1 MKKCMHVLIGLTAAL
16 LFVAAMSCK
25 GAVSQTDVTAP
36 ADTLAQDKAA
46 VAAAKAKLEI
56 GYRSGDS
63 KDSVTQRLTLPQ
75 TVDGCP
81 GITAIWESSE
91 PTAVASDGT
100 VTRSHADKEV
110 TLTATL
116 KKNAATDKKE
126 FTVTVLKTNA
136 AVQEAEKA
144 KEKLEIS
151 YVSGDSKDA
160 VTQNLTLPAAVS
172 GFTGVS
178 VTWQSDNPDILKN
191 DGTVTRPDL
200 DTTVTLTATLEKN
213 GEKTKK
219 TFTVTVK
226 GTAAEWIE
234 EKLKNAGVQP
244 LVISGTAAEVTLSG
258 SQEVT
263 WTSNQ
268 PAVID
273 VQGKHEGTCAV
284 TKPTG
289 TASVSVIL
297 TATVTKAGLKKE
309 KSFTVVVY
317 PENSTLDIDKLLTAI
332 ALPSETE
339 TDIPLPKTIDG
350 IAETSITWQSDK
362 SDVLSID
369 TSGSEVT
376 GKITRKEQDETVRL
390 TATLSYKGAER
401 HKTFTVTVRRDYDKA
416 AVKNAF
422 EKLGIGYT
430 SGNSEA
436 SVTENLELLENI
448 DGVAVTWKSNKPE
461 TVKDDGTV
469 IRPAEADIQ
478 VTLTATLTKGQA
490 TKQKTFTV
498 TVLHDQDKLDVK
510 TAYNKLEIGYETGD
524 KPDKVTQNL
533 TLPKTVA
540 EAAGVSITWK
550 SNKPETVKDDGTVI
564 RPAETD
570 IQVTLT
576 ATLSKGKVAEQK
588 AFTVTVLHDQ
598 DKLDVKTAYNKL
610 EIGYETGDS
619 KDAVTQNLTLP
630 KTVAEAAGV
639 SITWKSDKPET
650 VKDNGTV
657 IRLAEADIQVT
668 LTATLT
674 KGQAAKQKTFTV
686 TVLRDQDI
694 AELESALKKLKI
706 GYKDQRN
713 NEHWVTGDLMLPDK
727 VDGFTGVAVTW
738 ESNNTNVI
746 KNDGKVTRPDLDTK
760 VTLTATLKKNKA
772 EIKKPFTV
780 RVDGIARE
788 QVEQA
793 LNAATVT
800 PLVIQKSQYQI
811 TLSGLSDPTLSALL
825 TWTSS
830 HPAVIGVK
838 GKPSGTYPVTPP
850 AEKTIVTLTAKAE
863 KAGIAKEKNFTVTVF
878 PKNSNPSL
886 DDWFDAAILKEVTT
900 DIDLPANYDGTPAT
914 AITWTSNNDAAL
926 KVQGSKGCITR
937 DLVDQPVI
945 LTAKLTYNSQAIE
958 KPISITVKR
967 LTRVEH
973 SGTNSKGRFVSRI
986 TDFTGNEI
994 TMTIEFRYADTGK
1007 TEKFGTR
1014 FSYTDLDIPH
1024 KRFKAQGTHTLS
1036 NDGTWV
1042 AIGSAEHRKSIEAR
1056 EAVRLPYRW
1065 MAKLFNRPRI
1075 TLRDFAG
1082 HFRLP
1087 LSTGE
1092 QELFD
1097 ILHKDLPLSVSSYT
1111 AFKKLSET
1119 EQTGVLKKWIDGMRK
1134 ELALAESLP
1143 ETASCEDIL
1152 QKIVDDQF
1160 NKEKQKASPK
1170 IYGYEIWGNNGSY
1183 TFNTHTT
1190 YEKGKKWFEEDGTY
1204 SHYGSESNGKRI
1216 WFSDHG
1222 LNFRYGEEFYSGKLN
1237 SDGTEFTGKKRGSSE
1252 SITVTIKD
1260 NKNGTITIQVN
1271 GHTYTLNFYGHGLHA

>member
-1 MKKCMHVLIGLTAAL
+1 MHVLIGLTAAL
-16 LFVAAMSCK
+16 LFAAAMSSCK
-25 GAVSQTDVTAP
+25 GAVSQTDAAAS
-36 ADTLAQDKAA
+36 ADTSAQDKAA
-46 VAAAKAKLEI
+46 VAKAKAKLEI

-63 KDSVTQRLTLPQ
+63 KESVTQRLTLPQ

-81 GITAIWESSE
+81 GITVTWASSE
-91 PTAVASDGT
+91 PKAVASDGT
-100 VTRSHADKEV
+100 VTRSHADKKV
-110 TLTATL
+110 TLTAIL
-116 KKNAATDKKE
+116 KKNAEADKKA

-160 VTQNLTLPAAVS
+160 VTQDLTLPAAVS
-172 GFTGVS
+172 GFTDVS
-178 VTWQSDNPDILKN
+178 ITWKSDKPETVKD
-191 DGTVTRPDL
+191 DGTVIRPDL

-258 SQEVT
+258 SEEVT

-332 ALPSETE
+332 ALPAETE

-362 SDVLSID
+362 ADVLSIID
-369 TSGSEVT
+369 TSDGKVT
-376 GKITRKEQDETVRL
+376 GKITRKEQDETVGL

-401 HKTFTVTVRRDYDKA
+401 QKTFTVTVRRDYDKA

-430 SGNSEA
+430 SGNSES
-436 SVTENLELLENI
+436 SVTENLELPETI
-448 DGVAVTWKSNKPE
+448 AGVSITWKSDKPE

-469 IRPAEADIQ
+469 IRPVEADIQ
-478 VTLTATLTKGQA
+478 VTLTATLTKGQV
-490 TKQKTFTV
+490 TKQKVFTV
-498 TVLHDQDKLDVK
+498 TVLRDQDRADVK
-510 TAYNKLEIGYETGD
+510 TAYDKLEIGYKTGD
-524 KPDKVTQNL
+524 KSDKVTQNL

-564 RPAETD
+564 RPVEAD

-576 ATLSKGKVAEQK
+576 ATLTKGKAAEQK

-619 KDAVTQNLTLP
+619 KDAVRHKLTLP

-650 VKDNGTV
+650 VKDDGTV
-657 IRLAEADIQVT
+657 IRPAETDIQVT

-674 KGQAAKQKTFTV
+674 KGQVTKQKTFTV

-694 AELESALKKLKI
+694 ADLESALEKVKI
-706 GYKDQRN
+706 GYKDKKESER
-713 NEHWVTGDLMLPDK
+713 WVTGDLMLPDK

-738 ESNNTNVI
+738 ESNNTDII

-780 RVDGIARE
+780 KVVGIARQ
-788 QVEQA
+788 QVDQA
-793 LNAATVT
+793 FRAATVT
-800 PLVIQKSQYQI
+800 PLAIQKSLYQI
-811 TLSGLSDPTLSALL
+811 TLSGSSEPTLSALL

-830 HPAVIGVK
+830 HPAVIDVK

-878 PKNSNPSL
+878 PENSNPSL
-886 DDWFDAAILKEVTT
+886 DEWFDAAIPKEVTT
-900 DIDLPANYDGTPAT
+900 DIDLPANYDGTSAT
-914 AITWTSNNDAAL
+914 AITWTSGNEQAIRIEESPHKAVIMREL
-926 KVQGSKGCITR
+926 R
-937 DLVDQPVI
+937 DVPVT
-945 LTAKLTYNSQAIE
+945 LTAKLTYNSQSITKE
-958 KPISITVKR
+958 ISITVKR
-967 LTRVEH
+967 LTRMEN
-973 SGTNSKGRFVSRI
+973 SFTNGNGHFISDI
-986 TDFTGNEI
+986 IDFTDNEI
-994 TMTIEFRYADTGK
+994 TITKEIQNGNTGETK
-1007 TEKFGTR
+1007 KSGAR

-1024 KRFKAQGTHTLS
+1024 KRFKAKGTHLLS
-1036 NDGTWV
+1036 NNGTWV
-1042 AIGSAEHRKSIEAR
+1042 AIGSAEHRQVLGAR
-1056 EAVRLPYRW
+1056 QEEGVPYRKFE
-1065 MAKLFNRPRI
+1065 KLFNRPRI
-1075 TLRDFAG
+1075 TLRDFDG
-1082 HFRLP
+1082 LFSRP
-1087 LSTGE
+1087 QESE
-1092 QELFD
+1092 QKLFD
-1097 ILHKDLPLSVSSYT
+1097 IMHEWHPLSVSSYN

-1119 EQTGVLKKWIDGMRK
+1119 EQTGVLKKWIDGVRK
-1134 ELALAESLP
+1134 EQALADSLP
-1143 ETASCEDIL
+1143 ETASWEDIL
-1152 QKIVDDQF
+1152 RKALDDWF
-1160 NKEKQKASPK
+1160 NHDKQKASPK
-1170 IYGYEIWGNNGSY
+1170 IYEYKIRGSNGSY
-1183 TFNTHTT
+1183 KFEAYTF
-1190 YEKGKKWFEEDGTY
+1190 YEKGKKWFEYG
-1204 SHYGSESNGKRI
+1204 HYVGNDNGKEI
-1216 WFSDHG
+1216 WFEENHG
-1222 LNFRYGEEFYSGKLN
+1222 LIFSYDNKRYFGKLN
-1237 SDGTEFTGKKRGSSE
+1237 SDGTEFTGKKYGSSE
-1252 SITVTIKD
+1252 SITVTITD
-1260 NKNGTITIQVN
+1260 NQNGTISIQVN
-1271 GHTYTLNFYGHGLHA
+1271 GHTHTLNFQGNRLEAGY